1 MNGIDF
7 AVKIDVVEDE
17 VRKERKIGRLQEL
30 LEVIVRYFIVGE
42 VQVL

>member
-1 MNGIDF
+1 M
-7 AVKIDVVEDE
+7 KIDVVEDE
-17 VRKERKIGRLQEL
+17 VRKERKIGRLQKL

>member
-1 MNGIDF
+1 M
-7 AVKIDVVEDE
+7 KIDVVEDE